1 MKMNYANNNY
11 IDGWNKIID
20 NNSVDLFISK
30 KIIKEKNNVNI
41 NLQLKDS
48 VEYYEEMNKIS
59 IEYFESQRY
68 YNNNNNHNINTNN
81 IIKFVYD
88 TLIHLT
94 RTIICSSIENIIRK
108 ILFETFNNGYYNEM
122 DRNKKFQ
129 NIISKIDYIIT
140 NEIRNYLYN
149 DVAKKF
155 VKTSVSIFKDSN
167 EKASYEIAT
176 VTEILNSFVDLMLVE
191 SFTKLDNNIIEILKN
206 NIIPYYDT
214 IVNKIIINWNI
225 TIENMFLYMI
235 NQYRNV
241 KMIEVLQ

>member
-1 MKMNYANNNY
+1 MNYANNNY
-11 IDGWNKIID
+11 IDGWNKII
-20 NNSVDLFISK
+20 NNLSIDLFISTR
-30 KIIKEKNNVNI
+30 IIEERNNI

-48 VEYYEEMNKIS
+48 VEYYEEMNKIC

-68 YNNNNNHNINTNN
+68 YNNNNINTNN

-122 DRNKKFQ
+122 DRNKKFK
-129 NIISKIDYIIT
+129 NIVSKIDYIIT
-140 NEIRNYLYN
+140 DEIRNYLYN

-235 NQYRNV
+235 NQHRYV